1 MSENYDVVIVG
12 AGPAGI
18 FTALELVKRNG
29 LKVLML
35 EKGQSVEKRS
45 CPARVSVCR
54 SCDPCSITC
63 GWGGAGAF
71 SDGKLTLSPD
81 IGGWLGDYVG
91 PDRLAG
97 LIDEADRLYIEF
109 GAPEATFG
117 EEDLHAAWQK
127 RAVLADLQLMPN
139 RVRHLGTD
147 RCKDVLIRIGEFL
160 QDHVEVRTDTEVEEV
175 LVQEGRVA
183 GVRLAGGERV
193 PAERVVLAPG
203 REGAEWLSG
212 LMEGLGGETQANPV
226 DIGLRVEVPA
236 PVLDPITDDLY
247 EPKLVYYSRNF
258 EDRVRTFCMNPHGVV
273 CVERYGDVLT
283 VNGHSYSDERTDYSN
298 FAILVSTAFTHPFR
312 EPIAYGKYIARL
324 ANLLGEGILV
334 QRLGDLEAGRRS
346 TSERINRSTVSPTL
360 ADATPG
366 DLSFVLPYR
375 HLNDILEMLKALDML
390 VPGLYSRNT
399 LLYGVEVKF
408 YSSRHRLDADLQ
420 TCVRN
425 LYAIGDGAG
434 ITRGLIQASVSG
446 LIAARSILAGRSA

>member
-1 MSENYDVVIVG
+1 MQPGYDVIIVG

-18 FTALELVKRNG
+18 FAALELVRRDG
-29 LKVLML
+29 MRVLML
-35 EKGQSVEKRS
+35 EKGQDVEHRS
-45 CPARVSVCR
+45 CPARISACR
-54 SCDPCSITC
+54 RCDPCSITC

-71 SDGKLTLSPD
+71 SDGKLTLSPE

-91 PDRLAG
+91 QEKLVG
-97 LIDEADRLYIEF
+97 LIDEADRLFLEF
-109 GAPEATFG
+109 GAPSKTFG
-117 EEDLHAAWQK
+117 EDDKYANWQK

-147 RCKDVLIRIGEFL
+147 RCKDVLVRIGDFL
-160 QDHVEVRTDTEVEEV
+160 RDHVEVRNNTEVAEV
-175 LVQEGRVA
+175 LTRDGAVT
-183 GVRLAGGERV
+183 GVLTTGGEEI
-193 PAERVVLAPG
+193 AASRVVLAPG

-212 LMEGLGGETQANPV
+212 MMEKLGGETQANPV

-236 PVLDPITDDLY
+236 PVLDPITDELY
-247 EPKLVYYSRNF
+247 EPKLVYHSRNF

-283 VNGHSYSDERTDYSN
+283 VNGHSYSDERSDFSN
-298 FAILVSTAFTHPFR
+298 FAILVSTAFTEPFR

-334 QRLGDLEAGRRS
+334 QRLGDLETGRRS
-346 TSERINRSTVSPTL
+346 TRERIDRSTVTPTL

-375 HLNDILEMLKALDML
+375 HLADILEMLRALDNMI
-390 VPGLYSRNT
+390 PGLYSRNT

-408 YSSRHRLDADLQ
+408 YSARHKLDENLQ
-420 TCVRN
+420 THIRN
-425 LYAIGDGAG
+425 LYAVGDGAG

-446 LIAARSILAGRSA
+446 LIAARSILGG